1 MNQTKEFD
9 LLVFIGRFQP
19 FHKGHLAV
27 IREGI
32 KRAEHLLILVG
43 SANSGRTL
51 RNPFTFEERRKMISR
66 SIAELPD
73 RPDCEILITALD
85 DHLYNEPAWIENVQ
99 HQVEIILETLIHKE
113 KPSVGVIGHSKD
125 RSSYYLR
132 LFPGYGSVDVP
143 AVCREEEEL
152 VDSTTLRGMVFSEN
166 PWSDVMFLKFMPH
179 ASVQTMRETLRH
191 IDFIALLDDAR
202 FICGY
207 KEQWKGTPF
216 PPTFITVDA
225 VVQCCG
231 RILMIIRGERPGRGS
246 LALPGGFIHEDE
258 KLLDACV
265 RELYE
270 ETQIRVPRAVMHGS
284 LRRKDTFDDP
294 HRSSRGRTVTHAFRF
309 DLQDKEL
316 PKVRG
321 GDDAASAL
329 WVPISAV
336 QPAKCYE
343 DHGHIIRSM
352 LGVS

>member
-1 MNQTKEFD
+1 MSQTKEFD

-27 IREGI
+27 IREGF
-32 KRAEHLLILVG
+32 KHAQRLLILVG

-66 SIAELPD
+66 SIAELPE
-73 RPDCEILITALD
+73 RPDCELLITALD
-85 DHLYNEPAWIENVQ
+85 DHLYNEAAWIENVQ
-99 HQVEIILETLIHKE
+99 HQVEITLETFVNKE
-113 KPSVGVIGHSKD
+113 KPSVGIIGHSKD

-132 LFPGYGSVDVP
+132 LFPGYRSVDVP
-143 AVCREEEEL
+143 GVYKDEDL
-152 VDSTTLRGMVFSEN
+152 IDSTVIRNMVLSETS
-166 PWSDVMFLKFMPH
+166 WSDVMFLKVMPH
-179 ASVQTMRETLRH
+179 AAVQTMRETLRH
-191 IDFIALLDDAR
+191 NDFIALLDDAK
-202 FICGY
+202 FIRDY

-258 KLLDACV
+258 KLLDACI

-284 LRRKDTFDDP
+284 LRKKDTFDHP

-309 DLQDKEL
+309 DLADKDL

-336 QPAKCYE
+336 QPQKCYE
-343 DHGHIIRSM
+343 DHGYIIRSM